1 MQQRLRLRR
10 DRHDVKCALFG
21 RPLDL
26 PVCVCDRQRMRA
38 RPKLKTL
45 FKSPRTPVE
54 KQIVEIWRTVLG
66 VEQVG
71 IDDNFFELGGHSLL
85 LTQVNSR
92 IYKVFQVELP
102 LQILFDALTVDEMGT
117 AIATKLAE
125 QKDTAELA
133 MILERVNQLSS
144 DEVEARLKAESVKLG
159 P

>member
-1 MQQRLRLRR
+1 MNRIATELYDAEHILKEIR
-10 DRHDVKCALFG
+10 G
-21 RPLDL
+21 RT
-26 PVCVCDRQRMRA
+26 RA

>member
-1 MQQRLRLRR
+1 
-10 DRHDVKCALFG
+10 
-21 RPLDL
+21 
-26 PVCVCDRQRMRA
+26 
-38 RPKLKTL
+38 
-45 FKSPRTPVE
+45 
-54 KQIVEIWRTVLG
+54 
-66 VEQVG
+66 
-71 IDDNFFELGGHSLL
+71 
-85 LTQVNSR
+85 
-92 IYKVFQVELP
+92 VELP